1 MAARKL
7 YSVEDGGNSPARSSF
22 GGKDAFLTCLMAAD
36 KRIMQA
42 GA

>member
-7 YSVEDGGNSPARSSF
+7 YSVEDGGNSPARSRF
-22 GGKDAFLTCLMAAD
+22 GGKDDFLTCLMAVN
-36 KRIMQA
+36 KWIMQA